1 MNTAA
6 SCSKPVRTVMFND
19 FRRFWVLSLAEFLV
33 LFLATTSV
41 IIINYSNPASVSE
54 YIKATMDMSNMFMTG
69 AVCIFAVLAA
79 VVVFRYMHL
88 VNATAVCHSLPV
100 TRGQLY
106 AGHLL
111 SGYLLAAVP
120 VIVNAIILMLIA
132 KPVYY
137 DANMYYSA
145 AADAL
150 KGRDMFT
157 AKSVLVTALLLLLI
171 MLFVYVVSV
180 FAGMLCGTSV
190 MHVIGAFGLNALV
203 PALLAFICEY
213 AQLFL
218 YGFSTSSS
226 MLHVI
231 KLSSPILGITS
242 MRTGEFPNSD
252 SVNIVPVIVYI
263 LVSAAIAAAGYFL
276 YRQRKLE
283 NATEPLVFKFMI
295 PVVCGLITF
304 FASTIIGLFAGE
316 ENRFFIW
323 FISGTVIFYILS
335 RMLALKTTR
344 VFNRSTFRA
353 LGIYIVT
360 IAVFISVFAFDVTGY
375 ENRIPAEDNIRSAS
389 TDILAGSGNRLI
401 HGAYNNQP
409 AEFTSKENIE
419 NVIALHKELLSQ
431 KPSAVISGVLDYT
444 LGNTSSDC
452 SYRLKNGHTVK
463 RCYNLSDD
471 FIMNSEALKAIYES
485 AEYKDISSLYNSD
498 MLKDLSKVSLAL
510 CSNISEEASEK
521 NNWIA
526 INPAQ
531 TEELVEAMEKDF
543 RARTFEEEL
552 LSNISIGE
560 INISQSAPDKYGY
573 YAGDYSTIP
582 VLGSDKNTISWLKKH
597 GYYSKID
604 PSEYTVKNASVYSDS
619 DGSTTDV
626 TGILKGK
633 TLSDILEAY
642 KNTSIS
648 DFSAQT
654 FYQLELDLKFKGSAK
669 TYVYTIS
676 YSENTLPDDF
686 RKALSE

>member
-6 SCSKPVRTVMFND
+6 SCSKPVRTIMFND

-54 YIKATMDMSNMFMTG
+54 YIKATMDMSNVFMTG
-69 AVCIFAVLAA
+69 AVCVFAVLAA

-106 AGHLL
+106 AGHLI

-120 VIVNAIILMLIA
+120 VIVNGLILMILA

-157 AKSVLVTALLLLLI
+157 ARSILVTALLLLLI
-171 MLFVYVVSV
+171 MLFVYVISV

-190 MHVIGAFGLNALV
+190 MHVIGAFGLNALI

-231 KLSSPILGITS
+231 KLSSPVLGITS
-242 MRTGEFPNSD
+242 MRTGEFLNSD
-252 SVNIVPVIVYI
+252 HIDIVPVIVYI

-283 NATEPLVFKFMI
+283 NATEPLVFRFMI

-304 FASTIIGLFAGE
+304 FASTVIGLFAGE
-316 ENRFFIW
+316 TNRFFIW
-323 FISGTVIFYILS
+323 FISGTVIFYMLS

-344 VFNRSTFRA
+344 VFNRNTFRA

-375 ENRIPAEDNIRSAS
+375 ENRIPAEDNIKSAS
-389 TDILAGSGNRLI
+389 TDVLAGSGNRVI
-401 HGAYNNQP
+401 HGAYNNRP

-419 NVIALHKELLSQ
+419 NVIALHREMLLQ

-444 LGNTSSDC
+444 LGNTSSGC
-452 SYRLKNGHTVK
+452 SYRLKNGHTIK
-463 RCYNLSDD
+463 RCYDLSDD
-471 FIMNSEALKAIYES
+471 FIINSRALKAIYES
-485 AEYKDISSLYNSD
+485 AEYKEISSLYNSD

-521 NNWIA
+521 NNWAA
-526 INPAQ
+526 IDPEQ
-531 TEELVEAMEKDF
+531 TDELVEAMEKDF

-560 INISQSAPDKYGY
+560 INISKSAPDKYGY

-604 PSEYTVKNASVYSDS
+604 PSEYIVKSASVYSDS

-626 TGILKGK
+626 TGSLKGK
-633 TLSDILEAY
+633 TLSGIL
-642 KNTSIS
+642 
-648 DFSAQT
+648 
-654 FYQLELDLKFKGSAK
+654 
-669 TYVYTIS
+669 
-676 YSENTLPDDF
+676 
-686 RKALSE
+686 